1 MTNDEFSPATLM
13 ALLNGD
19 FENAIISATPGG
31 IEAQEKRGQ
40 LEMVANQDFPLDIR
54 GATKQQLE
62 ALGFVF
68 GEKIDNLFQKAKLPD
83 GWKIEPTDH
92 SMWSTILDSDGNERG
107 SIFYKAAFYDR
118 CAFASI
124 KV

>member
-1 MTNDEFSPATLM
+1 MDTGISPAVLM
-13 ALLNGD
+13 AALAGD
-19 FENAIISATPGG
+19 LENAVIAATPGS

-40 LEMVANQDFPLDIR
+40 LDMVANQDFPLDIR
-54 GATKQQLE
+54 GVTREQLE

-68 GEKIDNLFQKAKLPD
+68 GDHLDDLFQSVTLPA

-118 CAFASI
+118 CAFASFR
-124 KV
+124 